1 MAERDIVFNDVTSQ
15 ANLFKLKEHLRELY
29 RLLDR
34 RHVNVTYGATVTLDL
49 DEADSFRITLT
60 GNITTVTLKN
70 PDIGRVIKIVFLQDG
85 VGSHT
90 VAGWAGTVKLTGAA
104 FAITGTAGA
113 ASSISLLYDGTNFY
127 EIGRAL
133 DVR

>member
-70 PDIGRVIKIVFLQDG
+70 PDIGRVIKIVFLQD
-85 VGSHT
+85 V
-90 VAGWAGTVKLTGAA
+90 
-104 FAITGTAGA
+104 F
-113 ASSISLLYDGTNFY
+113 
-127 EIGRAL
+127 
-133 DVR
+133 